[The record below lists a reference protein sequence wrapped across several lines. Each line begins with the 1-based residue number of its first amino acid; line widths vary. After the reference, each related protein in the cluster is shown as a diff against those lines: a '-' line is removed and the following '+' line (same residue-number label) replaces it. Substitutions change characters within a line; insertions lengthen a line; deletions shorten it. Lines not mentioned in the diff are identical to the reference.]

1 MAEEQGQLDTRG
13 AKVASRQS
21 EEGLRQLLA
30 ATGQGI
36 YGVDL
41 QGNCTFV
48 NPACVRVLG
57 YESDQDLLGRNM
69 HALIHHTRP
78 NGEPYRVEECRI
90 YQAFRESEGNHLDDE
105 VVWRADGACI
115 PVEYWS
121 YPIFLQGE
129 LAGCV
134 VAFVDISERKR
145 AENDLRTSEE
155 RVRALLNATGEGI
168 YGVDLDGNCTFANPF
183 CLDLLGYQSDR
194 DLLGRNMHQLIHHTR
209 SNGEPYPGGGM
220 SHLPGLSRGPRHAH
234 QR

>member
-13 AKVASRQS
+13 AKAASRQS

-90 YQAFRESEGNHLDDE
+90 YQAFRGKRGQPPRRRGGVAGRRRLHPRGVLVLPD
-105 VVWRADGACI
+105 
-115 PVEYWS
+115 
-121 YPIFLQGE
+121 L
-129 LAGCV
+129 LAGRARRLCRRLRRHQRTQ
-134 VAFVDISERKR
+134 AGGERP
-145 AENDLRTSEE
+145 ADE
-155 RVRALLNATGEGI
+155 RGEGP
-168 YGVDLDGNCTFANPF
+168 GAAQCHGRGHLRRRPGWELHLREPF
-183 CLDLLGYQSDR
+183 
-194 DLLGRNMHQLIHHTR
+194 
-209 SNGEPYPGGGM
+209 
-220 SHLPGLSRGPRHAH
+220 LS
-234 QR
+234 